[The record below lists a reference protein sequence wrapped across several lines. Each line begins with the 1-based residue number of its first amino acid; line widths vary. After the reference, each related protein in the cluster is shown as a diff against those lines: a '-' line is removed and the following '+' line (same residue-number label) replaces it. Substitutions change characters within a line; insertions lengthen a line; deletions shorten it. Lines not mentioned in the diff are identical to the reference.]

1 LLRDGG
7 LLGGRVAGAGKQR
20 LNCGEQERA
29 VLRAL
34 LIRLRDELV
43 LLRELLV
50 GELAGAVF
58 CAA

>member
-1 LLRDGG
+1 MNR
-7 LLGGRVAGAGKQR
+7 RQ
-20 LNCGEQERA
+20 QERA

-50 GELAGAVF
+50 GELAGGTLRAS
-58 CAA
+58 